1 MSVPRQDRFS
11 SWASRHR
18 EAHALSQPLGRAN
31 LYWKLSLL
39 WSIQLQIRQGW
50 SQHRQFLRH
59 GLRDPLEYGRTT
71 WQHDMNV
78 QNLTGCQRR
87 TPLPMKFGKNHL
99 STKRKRSAPTGMMF
113 LSGNS
118 KFFFLLTTR
127 LCRTNSCGCQRGHFG
142 NSTLWR
148 NTSKSSENGAN
159 VIKSPSRSQNQRNM
173 TVLLRKCWCAA
184 LLRMSSQFHDAGK
197 KVSRIRSPRYQC
209 NVVGKT
215 FQHNGVV
222 WRQQRCCFRQER
234 HRSCRLLRRRRKFG
248 SSRTANVQWSERNKK
263 RTRLSL
269 PSVYFHV
276 RTHHIRNKR
285 SSFNSSGG
293 LRLQSKLLT
302 TLLSLPHRIENVDLA
317 RDGDW

>member
-184 LLRMSSQFHDAGK
+184 LLRMSSQFMTLERKCHGSARL
-197 KVSRIRSPRYQC
+197 VTSAM
-209 NVVGKT
+209 
-215 FQHNGVV
+215 
-222 WRQQRCCFRQER
+222 WLER
-234 HRSCRLLRRRRKFG
+234 HSNTTGSCGANNDAVSVRNVTGLVVCCAEDANSVPLELQTCNGAKETRREP
-248 SSRTANVQWSERNKK
+248 AC
-263 RTRLSL
+263 LC
-269 PSVYFHV
+269 
-276 RTHHIRNKR
+276 
-285 SSFNSSGG
+285 
-293 LRLQSKLLT
+293 LQCTST
-302 TLLSLPHRIENVDLA
+302 
-317 RDGDW
+317 